1 MRSSADC
8 VLTLAGLFL
17 VTAGC
22 GESKDSTTS
31 VFGNL
36 TFNNTGS
43 NDATLTTLT
52 KMVTCKR
59 DADLGIFD
67 FEAASEDGRSSI
79 KFRVKGFKST
89 METYTCKQADDNR
102 SGTSLGGKYDNCY
115 VYAKV
120 SSPTGLNGYSMYR
133 EEAEKT
139 QSFTYAGS
147 CQIQFSEVS
156 PKAKAKII
164 CTKMIQTMLNGAV
177 RNPVSDTVT
186 GDVAAEVDC
195 PI

>member
-1 MRSSADC
+1 MKATALKI
-8 VLTLAGLFL
+8 LTFSGLSLLL
-17 VTAGC
+17 VCC
-22 GESKDSTTS
+22 GDIKETSTT
-31 VFGNL
+31 VYGNL

-52 KMVTCKR
+52 KIVTCKR

-67 FEAASEDGRSSI
+67 FEATTDDGRSAL

-89 METYTCKQADDNR
+89 METYSCKQADDNR

-115 VYAKV
+115 VYTKV

-133 EEAEKT
+133 EEAEKA
-139 QSFTYAGS
+139 QSFTYGGS

-164 CTKMIQTMLNGAV
+164 CTKMIQTMLNGST
-177 RNPVSDTVT
+177 RNPVSDSVT
-186 GDVAAEVDC
+186 GDVSAEVDC